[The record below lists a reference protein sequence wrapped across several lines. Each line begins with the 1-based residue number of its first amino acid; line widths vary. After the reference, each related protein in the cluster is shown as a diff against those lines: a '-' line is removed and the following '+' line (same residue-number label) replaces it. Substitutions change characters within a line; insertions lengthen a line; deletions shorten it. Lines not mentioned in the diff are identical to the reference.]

1 MLNFVENTHL
11 DAVFTSL
18 TGDIRRRAAGTYG
31 ALFLVGR
38 LGPRSQGRWAQTHGE
53 GTTECVWWG
62 GPCWS
67 WPLNRTL
74 GDGARGLLM
83 DTPVHVSP

>member
-18 TGDIRRRAAGTYG
+18 TGDIRRRAAATYG
-31 ALFLVGR
+31 ALFLVGQ
-38 LGPRSQGRWAQTHGE
+38 LGPRSQGRLA
-53 GTTECVWWG
+53 

-74 GDGARGLLM
+74 GDGACGLLM
-83 DTPVHVSP
+83 DTPVHVFP